1 MKIKSY
7 LLFTILLLF
16 TKQFVFAQKA
26 DSLKQVLKT
35 ANHDTIRC
43 NILNQLIED
52 ESDDKIWTDYNEQVK
67 VICERNLK
75 KSNLDE
81 ALRLFYTKKL
91 GNAFNNSGFL
101 ANQNGDMP
109 KALEY
114 FHKSLKLQKE
124 VNDESG
130 LAFSLN
136 NIGAIYRNQGDI
148 LKALDYYHQSLII
161 QEKLKDKKATAICLN
176 NIGAIYKNQGLANKA
191 LDYFNRCLNIQKE
204 IKDEAGI
211 ARTLN
216 NMGFIFQ
223 SKGDDKKAMYYYQ
236 MSLKIYESLNS
247 KQGIANVLK
256 NIGSIYQKQG
266 DVKKA
271 LECFNKSL
279 ILQQEIKD
287 KLGVTQSYIN
297 IGKALLDLGN
307 INGALN
313 NAQQSL
319 KLSQELG
326 FPDLISNSSNLLS
339 KIYAKKGNYKEAYEM
354 YQLHKQMADSMANE
368 MNRKASI
375 QKSFQYAYDKKSAAD
390 SVKVVEELKVFD
402 VQIRQERTLRIVL
415 YVSIALFALLSVFI
429 YNRFRVTRKQKYI
442 IEIQKVEVDR
452 QRDLADS
459 RREIAE
465 TQKFIIEEKQ
475 KEILDSIHYAKR
487 IQQAMLTSEEYI
499 TSRLIS
505 SPVKKTRGAS
515 EYFIFYQPKDIVSG
529 DFYWAIAHHNKFYFA
544 TCDCTGHGVPGAF
557 MSLLNISFLN
567 ENVIERG
574 IEEPSKILNEQRNEI
589 IKALNPNGNENS
601 KDGMDCV
608 LCAFE
613 FFQTEEEKQS
623 PGEIVGTLHFSAANN
638 PLWLIRN
645 NELIKYKSDK
655 MPVGKFQD
663 VIKDFS
669 TQIIHLM
676 KGDIIY
682 TFTDGYTDQFG
693 GGKGKKF
700 MHKQLEKTLLDNNHL
715 PMSQQRD
722 LLSKTINDW
731 KGDNEQVDDILIIGV
746 RV

>member
-7 LLFTILLLF
+7 LLFTILFLF
-16 TKQFVFAQKA
+16 TMQIVFAQKA
-26 DSLKQVLKT
+26 DSLKKVLKT

-52 ESDDKIWTDYNEQVK
+52 ESDDKIWPDYNEQVK
-67 VICERNLK
+67 RICEQNLM
-75 KSNLDE
+75 KSNLND
-81 ALRLFYTKKL
+81 ALRIFYTKKL
-91 GNAFNNSGFL
+91 GNAFNNAGFL

-114 FHKSLKLQKE
+114 FHKALKLQKE
-124 VNDESG
+124 INDESG

-161 QEKLKDKKATAICLN
+161 QEKLQDKKAIAICLN

-191 LDYFNRCLNIQKE
+191 LDYFSRCLNIQKE
-204 IKDEAGI
+204 IKDEGGI

-236 MSLKIYESLNS
+236 MSLKIYERLNS

-256 NIGSIYQKQG
+256 NIGSVYQKQG

-271 LECFNKSL
+271 LEYFNKSL

-287 KLGVTQSYIN
+287 KLGITQSLIN
-297 IGKALLDLGN
+297 IGKAFLELGN
-307 INGALN
+307 INEALN
-313 NAQQSL
+313 NAKQSL

-326 FPDLISNSSNLLS
+326 FPDLVNNSSNLLS

-354 YQLHKQMADSMANE
+354 HQLHKQMADSMTNE

-375 QKSFQYAYDKKSAAD
+375 QKSFQYAYDKKSVAD
-390 SVKVVEELKVFD
+390 SIKVVEERKVFD
-402 VQIRQERTLRIVL
+402 VQMQQERTLRTVL
-415 YVSIALFALLSVFI
+415 YVSIGLFALLSVFI
-429 YNRFRVTRKQKYI
+429 YNRFRLTRKQKYI
-442 IEIQKVEVDR
+442 IELQKVEVDR

-499 TSRLIS
+499 TKHFCLNVQTG
-505 SPVKKTRGAS
+505 VKERD
-515 EYFIFYQPKDIVSG
+515 YFIFYQPKDIVSG
-529 DFYWAIAHHNKFYFA
+529 DFYWAAFHHQKFYIA
-544 TCDCTGHGVPGAF
+544 AADCTGHGVPGAF

-567 ENVIERG
+567 ENVIERNFK
-574 IEEPSKILNEQRNEI
+574 EPATILNEQRKEI
-589 IKALNPNGNENS
+589 IKALNPTGNENS

-608 LCAFE
+608 LCAFDL
-613 FFQTEEEKQS
+613 QNNMLQ
-623 PGEIVGTLHFSAANN
+623 VALANN
-638 PLWLIRN
+638 PLWIIRN
-645 NELIKYKSDK
+645 NELIEIKGDK
-655 MPVGKFQD
+655 MPVGKYED
-663 VIKDFS
+663 GNKDF
-669 TQIIHLM
+669 TNHTFNLQ
-676 KGDIIY
+676 KGDVVY
-682 TFTDGYTDQFG
+682 LFTDGYADQFG
-693 GGKGKKF
+693 GEKGKKF
-700 MHKQLEKTLLDNNHL
+700 KYKHLKDVLLANVHKQMHEQKEVLA
-715 PMSQQRD
+715 
-722 LLSKTINDW
+722 KTINDW
-731 KGDNEQVDDILIIGV
+731 KSDLEQVDDILIIGIKI
-746 RV
+746 